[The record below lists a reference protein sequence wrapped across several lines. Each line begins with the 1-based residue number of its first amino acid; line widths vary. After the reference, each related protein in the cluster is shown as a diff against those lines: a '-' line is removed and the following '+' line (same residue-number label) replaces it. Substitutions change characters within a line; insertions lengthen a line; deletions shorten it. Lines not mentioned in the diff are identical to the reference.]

1 MSSTLSTISNLL
13 TDLSGLSS
21 ISVMTST
28 IVQDLSGNLTLMS
41 TLLGNII
48 DITTPTGIIDAVN
61 SLQLPLPSVQPILS
75 LDDLVNS
82 YELEIEKE
90 AIDRA
95 TIASFMNP
103 SYDGLKEMLKP
114 WAKMGFPPG
123 YSMSSISLVVPPVCA
138 DGVNRSLTFYFEY
151 LLGVPISTALQ
162 TLASNTTGMSF
173 TYSHDGYSTITL
185 HISKT

>member
-1 MSSTLSTISNLL
+1 MSSTLSTISSLL
-13 TDLSGLSS
+13 TDLSGVTS

-28 IVQDLSGNLTLMS
+28 IVQDLSGNLSLMS
-41 TLLGNII
+41 TLLGNIT
-48 DITTPTGIIDAVN
+48 DVTTTTGIIDAIN

-103 SYDGLKEMLKP
+103 SYDALKEMLKP
-114 WAKMGFPPG
+114 WAKVGFPPG
-123 YSMSSISLVVPPVCA
+123 YSMSSVNLNVPTVCA
-138 DGVNRSLTFYFEY
+138 DGVSRSLTFYFEY
-151 LLGVPISTALQ
+151 LLGVPIATALE
-162 TLASNTTGMSF
+162 TLAASTTGMIF
-173 TYSHDGYSTITL
+173 TYSHDGNSTIAL
-185 HISKT
+185 HVRKA

>member
-1 MSSTLSTISNLL
+1 MSSTLSTISILL
-13 TDLSGLSS
+13 TDLSGVTS
-21 ISVMTST
+21 IPVMTST

-41 TLLGNII
+41 TLLGNIV
-48 DITTPTGIIDAVN
+48 DITTSAGIIDAIN

-90 AIDRA
+90 AIDKANIA
-95 TIASFMNP
+95 TFINP
-103 SYDGLKEMLKP
+103 SYDSLKDMLKP

-123 YSMSSISLVVPPVCA
+123 YSMSSITLTVPPVCA

-151 LLGVPISTALQ
+151 LLGVPIATALQ
-162 TLASNTTGMSF
+162 TLASNTTGMTF

-185 HISKT
+185 HISKA